1 MTEKEYEGLSISQ
14 DDDGDYNLQFYYE
27 GRKVSDFLICKER
40 MEQIA
45 SMIFIQKAC
54 EWLEKNLP
62 SAMVRSDYYMF
73 NGQFIEDFKKAME
86 GGDE

>member
-1 MTEKEYEGLSISQ
+1 MKEKEYEGLSISK

-73 NGQFIEDFKKAME
+73 NGEFIKDFKNAME
-86 GGDE
+86 E